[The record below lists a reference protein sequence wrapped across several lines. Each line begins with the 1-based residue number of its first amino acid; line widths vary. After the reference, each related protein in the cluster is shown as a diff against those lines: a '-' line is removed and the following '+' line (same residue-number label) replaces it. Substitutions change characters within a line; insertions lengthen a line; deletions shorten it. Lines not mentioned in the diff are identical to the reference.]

1 MKVEKEHTRSSGRR
15 EGLKSFISSEY
26 RNLVSYV
33 RRYFNEKYYDLS
45 AEDIIQDV
53 AVNVFSKLD
62 FDTHVE
68 NIAGYVYRSI
78 RNRITDLQRNKRK
91 EFPFERFSNNDGEDH
106 FSENISEA
114 PRLFFNE
121 IDDEKFYDSMQ
132 EALNKLSPNQQMVF
146 VATEIDG
153 FTFEE
158 LSDQLEIPIGTLLSW
173 KHRGVKKLKEIINID
188 DFYIKNDNE

>member
-1 MKVEKEHTRSSGRR
+1 MKVEKEHK
-15 EGLKSFISSEY
+15 GLKSFISSEY

-33 RRYFNEKYYDLS
+33 RRYFNESYYDVS
-45 AEDIIQDV
+45 AEDIVQDV

-62 FDTHVE
+62 FDAHVE

-78 RNRITDLQRNKRK
+78 RNRITDFQRKSKK
-91 EFPFERFSNNDGEDH
+91 EIPFEKFTDSSGENY
-106 FSENISEA
+106 FSENIPEV
-114 PRLFFNE
+114 PDLFLNE
-121 IDDEKFYDSMQ
+121 IDDGKFYDFLY
-132 EALNKLSPNQQMVF
+132 EALNKLNPNQQMVF

-153 FTFEE
+153 LTFEE

-188 DFYIKNDNE
+188 DLYI